1 MDFADIEWL
10 IGALFA
16 FIPGIIDFLGDPFGI
31 KGSDFSIDSN
41 HRIQIQSAQRRI
53 IIKAAVA

>member
-16 FIPGIIDFLGDPFGI
+16 FIPGIIDFLGDAVWIKITYGTSGI
-31 KGSDFSIDSN
+31 HKWID
-41 HRIQIQSAQRRI
+41 
-53 IIKAAVA
+53 V